1 MEAIMSWITNSKVF
15 AGSSNKEA
23 ILAASKS
30 PINQELMRQVASYLS
45 EDTIEELQSMEP
57 EVEVEDVDV
66 GVEEGRDEARS
77 SDVAAPGPSHVS
89 HSAPSGDSGSL
100 TEEMGD
106 LSDAGVPDAM
116 DDVDVT
122 EVKEETTDAP
132 TEEVESAESISIYD
146 YNDLVDKLNSD
157 ESTAGVRRI
166 SDNNN
171 EIWIYYSDDIN
182 LNNIMDPVIECV
194 SKCCPDADFNRLARS
209 KNAIVF
215 LTNG

>member
-1 MEAIMSWITNSKVF
+1 MSWITDSKIF
-15 AGSSNKEA
+15 NASSNKSA

-66 GVEEGRDEARS
+66 DAEEGRDEARS
-77 SDVAAPGPSHVS
+77 SDVAAPEPSHVS

-182 LNNIMDPVIECV
+182 LNNIMDSVIECV
-194 SKCCPDADFNRLARS
+194 MKCCPNTDFNRLARS

-215 LTNG
+215 MENE